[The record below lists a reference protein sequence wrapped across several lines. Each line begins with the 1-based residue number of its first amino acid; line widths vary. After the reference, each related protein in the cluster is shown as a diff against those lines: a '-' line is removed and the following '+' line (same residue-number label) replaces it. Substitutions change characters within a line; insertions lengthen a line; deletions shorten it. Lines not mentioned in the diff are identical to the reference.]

1 LVLQDDCDLPTD
13 ASVFYRRG
21 IPILAAFTG
30 SHEDYHK
37 PTDTPE
43 KLNLE
48 GAAQIGRLMTLISRG
63 LATAEEPLAYQTY
76 QGAQVEGQR
85 RVNMRAYLGTV
96 PEYGADD
103 VKGVLLSSVTK
114 NSPADK
120 AGLVGGDVIVELSG
134 KPIDNVY
141 DYTYGIEALKVG
153 QQTSI
158 SVIRDGKRLQLNIIP
173 GSRD

>member
-1 LVLQDDCDLPTD
+1 
-13 ASVFYRRG
+13 VFYRRG
-21 IPILAAFTG
+21 VPILAAFTG

-48 GAAQIGRLMTLISRG
+48 GAAQIGRLMTLIARG
-63 LATAEEPLAYQTY
+63 LATAPQPPPFQIY

-85 RVNMRAYLGTV
+85 RVNLRAYLGTV

-120 AGLVGGDVIVELSG
+120 AGLQGGDVIVELAG
-134 KPIDNVY
+134 KTIDNVY
-141 DYTYGIEALKVG
+141 DYTYAIEALKVG
-153 QQTSI
+153 QQTSV
-158 SVIRDGKRLQLNIIP
+158 SVLRDGQRLALNIIP